1 MHHPPLVSTPRD
13 STAGAPLVSVVVP
26 LPDDREQVFAALGSL
41 VNQTLPPGD
50 FEIIAPSDGLNLA
63 LEEAVA
69 TQFPTIQIPR
79 QANGNTSALY
89 NLGAAMARGKYL
101 YFTES
106 HCVADENCLQALLD
120 FVQREGWDAAC
131 ATSDGINANAFARG
145 EQRLFE
151 QDIRSWQTRG
161 QGKFTI
167 RGFLI
172 LRQVW
177 QRTGGLRAE
186 FGHFAEIMLSRRL
199 QDQGVKIGFANKALV
214 HHCNQTS
221 SAKLSTE
228 LIEYGYDE
236 CASYRWAP
244 PEDPTL
250 IAGDWLKRQRY
261 LRGFGRIQASLAF
274 AYARLFW
281 QRFVM
286 SLPGVPTSTYFRAF
300 VKHWSTSITIG
311 RLTYLAEHRRA
322 LRASAAAT
330 APAQLEAAS
339 ARSRKAA

>member
-1 MHHPPLVSTPRD
+1 MHDPPFVPTPGD

-26 LPDDREQVFAALGSL
+26 LPDHREHVFAAISSL
-41 VNQTLPPGD
+41 VNQNLPAGD
-50 FEIIAPSDGLNLA
+50 FEIIAPSDGLDLA
-63 LEEAVA
+63 LEKAIA
-69 TQFPTIQIPR
+69 AQFPTIHIPR
-79 QANGNTSALY
+79 QAGGNTSALY
-89 NLGAAMARGKYL
+89 NLGAATARGKYL

-106 HCVADENCLQALLD
+106 HCVADANCLQALLD
-120 FVQREGWDAAC
+120 FVQSEDLDAAC

-151 QDIRSWQTRG
+151 EDIRAWQAKG

-167 RGFLI
+167 RGFMI
-172 LRQVW
+172 LRQRW
-177 QRTGGLRAE
+177 QRAGGLRAQ

-199 QDQGVKIGFANKALV
+199 QDQGVKIGFASKALV

-221 SAKLSTE
+221 PAKLSAE

-244 PEDPTL
+244 PEDLTL
-250 IAGDWLKRQRY
+250 IAGDWVKRERY
-261 LRGFGRIQASLAF
+261 LRGFGRIQMSLAS

-286 SLPGVPTSTYFRAF
+286 SLPGVPTSTFFRAF

-322 LRASAAAT
+322 LRASAAVA
-330 APAQLEAAS
+330 ARAQAETTS
-339 ARSRKAA
+339 ARSRQAA